1 MVHNL
6 YIVLTPLKAK
16 GEHTSIEDL
25 FPQAVRDIKLG
36 GKQFNKENEIDIATE
51 YGKEFFASKVVVPNK
66 NSIDFSGFNIILTR
80 VVQCIEHFATV
91 TLSKP

>member
-6 YIVLTPLKAK
+6 YIVLTPLKTK

-36 GKQFNKENEIDIATE
+36 GKKFNKENEIDVAAE
-51 YGKEFFASKVVVPNK
+51 YGKEFFCEQSCCA
-66 NSIDFSGFNIILTR
+66 
-80 VVQCIEHFATV
+80 E
-91 TLSKP
+91 